1 MESLLVFIRLCAK
14 NHTCIILFRL
24 LPRSDEIGR
33 IQGGMAV
40 DLFRLLNSLF
50 YYTSGFQ
57 IFIII
62 THFNICIF
70 YYNSV
75 HTYKNVK
82 LKQVIMK

>member
-1 MESLLVFIRLCAK
+1 MESSLVFIRLCAK
-14 NHTCIILFRL
+14 NHTCVILL
-24 LPRSDEIGR
+24 
-33 IQGGMAV
+33 
-40 DLFRLLNSLF
+40 RLLNSLF
-50 YYTSGFQ
+50 YYTGGFQ

-70 YYNSV
+70 YYNSM